1 MARFHSIKLA
11 LIQCFLGARHHSAWY
26 SCNGWPQT
34 ASSKSGHVWQTA
46 QQSHCMHGAG
56 RIIVLN
62 RLLPPNKEIESP
74 HVSTSLTKAPFL
86 SWDCGTQDSPSELDM
101 GSENMCHIWA
111 ELQGHQ
117 RPWPPDR
124 ARDEGPEQHRPGF
137 CLQLTHSSHAYHVSR
152 REGLFMVRKWD
163 LWTTVTLANSAA
175 LHMFVHVHTH
185 TLQYEVMQ
193 NSEKVSEKS
202 QQLTWS
208 LKVLPN
214 IHSAPLNSTLPSVIW
229 ACTHPTLVILLLS
242 LLPPSCPQDP
252 PPTGAQAPL
261 WCLWITLATAA
272 GTHQEF
278 LKQWHHTG
286 LHQENRESCSAQP
299 AGQTRA
305 LS

>member
-11 LIQCFLGARHHSAWY
+11 LIQCFLGAKHHSAWY

-46 QQSHCMHGAG
+46 QQSHHMHGAG

-62 RLLPPNKEIESP
+62 RLLSPMKEIESP
-74 HVSTSLTKAPFL
+74 HVSTSLAKAPFL

-101 GSENMCHIWA
+101 DSEDMCHVWA

-117 RPWPPDR
+117 QPWPPDR

-152 REGLFMVRKWD
+152 KEGLFMVRKWD
-163 LWTTVTLANSAA
+163 LCYLSK
-175 LHMFVHVHTH
+175 LSCFSHVCACTH
-185 TLQYEVMQ
+185 TYTHILQYEVMQ
-193 NSEKVSEKS
+193 KSGKVSEKS
-202 QQLTWS
+202 QQLIWS

-214 IHSAPLNSTLPSVIW
+214 IHSAPLNWTLPSVIW
-229 ACTHPTLVILLLS
+229 ARTHPTLVILLLS

-252 PPTGAQAPL
+252 PSTEAQAPL
-261 WCLWITLATAA
+261 WCPWVTLATTA
-272 GTHQEF
+272 GTHQKF

-286 LHQENRESCSAQP
+286 LH
-299 AGQTRA
+299 
-305 LS
+305 